1 MTKTNSRSIGS
12 GLRDRRK
19 DRRKVL
25 ELAALDLGPMG
36 SSPRMILLVVG
47 YAYAVRSRRS
57 SARKRQARTQ
67 SYIKAFASS
76 AQCPCA
82 PSRNHAC
89 ACKAQIVSRNTA
101 RAAMRPTAMWTA
113 TSTRGRQQNL
123 CNILV
128 LRYATAAL
136 AVARSPQRAR
146 TNVWRQRTFPAVGSQ
161 HSFPFRGFVRFT
173 K

>member
-12 GLRDRRK
+12 GLR

-36 SSPRMILLVVG
+36 SSPRRILLVVG
-47 YAYAVRSRRS
+47 YACAHQCSRRS
-57 SARKRQARTQ
+57 SARKRQARTR
-67 SYIKAFASS
+67 SYTKAFASS

-89 ACKAQIVSRNTA
+89 ACKAQIASRNTT
-101 RAAMRPTAMWTA
+101 MRIMWTS
-113 TSTRGRQQNL
+113 TPTRGR
-123 CNILV
+123 
-128 LRYATAAL
+128 RSTAAL

-161 HSFPFRGFVRFT
+161 HSFPSRGFGRFT

>member
-47 YAYAVRSRRS
+47 YACAVRSWRS

-67 SYIKAFASS
+67 SYIKAVAAIVAAIVAPF
-76 AQCPCA
+76 CA

-89 ACKAQIVSRNTA
+89 ACKAQIASRNTT
-101 RAAMRPTAMWTA
+101 MRIMWT
-113 TSTRGRQQNL
+113 TTPTRGR
-123 CNILV
+123 
-128 LRYATAAL
+128 RSTAAL

-146 TNVWRQRTFPAVGSQ
+146 TNVWRQRTFPAVGSPWYTL
-161 HSFPFRGFVRFT
+161 FGRAFWRFT

>member
-89 ACKAQIVSRNTA
+89 ACKAQIASRNTT
-101 RAAMRPTAMWTA
+101 MRIMWT
-113 TSTRGRQQNL
+113 TTPTRGR
-123 CNILV
+123 
-128 LRYATAAL
+128 RSTAAL

-161 HSFPFRGFVRFT
+161 HSFPFRGFGRFT